1 MRCIVLLNEEMIHDE
16 TCTFVIMLDM
26 KIIGICQCSTV
37 EECAIGGSRDWSKGN
52 DNNEDSLINY

>member
-26 KIIGICQCSTV
+26 KIIGIC
-37 EECAIGGSRDWSKGN
+37 
-52 DNNEDSLINY
+52 